1 MAVEPSTSQAAA
13 AKSSVSAS
21 ESVLTQI
28 LALDELKIKTL
39 AAKRVADLTQTLL
52 SQPVKRAKTDALV
65 LKLRAEYHAMMIS
78 FPFRSRLLI
87 RAEHLIMYS
96 LVHVPKTSVYYALG
110 VKKRR
115 ISDSSQ

>member
-52 SQPVKRAKTDALV
+52 SQPVKRAKTDFRIAFTFCSYFFTLPI
-65 LKLRAEYHAMMIS
+65 LLLLL
-78 FPFRSRLLI
+78 FPFLF
-87 RAEHLIMYS
+87 
-96 LVHVPKTSVYYALG
+96 VLG
-110 VKKRR
+110 C
-115 ISDSSQ
+115 